1 MKTLLG
7 TFKNASEAYDAY
19 RKYVESTGL
28 YARIVRRTVLYARVE
43 GQALS
48 PGSVIY
54 EVYGYD
60 EECRLD
66 KYVPGMTHDGLR
78 MLASAYLNTTKLRA
92 ALDLMSEHPSAPEV
106 VHAIID
112 DIAKDKKRILERAE
126 AIVENHPVYKWCK
139 MVSAGRGSL
148 GAQMALMFLGFID
161 PHEADTGGKAKAF
174 WGLTEASKLRSG
186 KKAVGNPRLKG
197 VAIFAA
203 SRVIM
208 GRDSYYYPLYQAK
221 KEYHANV
228 RKVNYPHSK
237 AQFWLAALLVSHAQ
251 QIIREAEGYQVP
263 YHRMH
268 IPPKSSPDEA
278 PPEWLLEALRKGE
291 IVQRH
296 EGRRMG

>member
-1 MKTLLG
+1 MKTLLCA
-7 TFKNASEAYDAY
+7 TEDRSEALDAY
-19 RKYVESTGL
+19 RKYVESKGL
-28 YARIVRRTVLYARVE
+28 YARIVRRTVLYARIE
-43 GQALS
+43 GQALPS
-48 PGSVIY
+48 GSVIY

-60 EECRLD
+60 EECRLG

-78 MLASAYLNTTKLRA
+78 VLASAYLNTTKLRA
-92 ALDLMSEHPSAPEV
+92 ALDLMSDHPSAPEV
-106 VHAIID
+106 VYSIIE
-112 DIAKDKKRILERAE
+112 DIAKDKKRMLERAE
-126 AIVENHPVYKWCK
+126 DIVENHPVYRWCK

-161 PHEADTGGKAKAF
+161 PHEADSGGKAKAY

-208 GRDSYYYPLYQAK
+208 GKDSYYYPLYQAK
-221 KEYHANV
+221 KEYYRNV
-228 RKVNYPHSK
+228 RGISFAHSK

-263 YHRMH
+263 HHRMH
-268 IPPKSSPDEA
+268 IPPKSSPDEV

-291 IVQRH
+291 IVERYK
-296 EGRRMG
+296 GRRME

>member
-1 MKTLLG
+1 MKTVLCA
-7 TFKNASEAYDAY
+7 TRDRSEALNAY
-19 RKYVESTGL
+19 RKYMESTGL
-28 YARIVRRTVLYARVE
+28 YARVVRRTVPSERVE
-43 GQALS
+43 GQALPS
-48 PGSVIY
+48 GSVIY

-60 EECRLD
+60 EECRLGR
-66 KYVPGMTHDGLR
+66 YIPGMTHDGLR
-78 MLASAYLNTTKLRA
+78 MLASAYMNTTKLRA
-92 ALDLMSEHPSAPEV
+92 ALDLMSEHPSAPEA
-106 VHAIID
+106 VHSIIE
-112 DIAKDKKRILERAE
+112 DIAKDKRRILERAE
-126 AIVENHPVYKWCK
+126 AIVENHPVYRWCK

-186 KKAVGNPRLKG
+186 KKTVGNPRLKG
-197 VAIFAA
+197 VAIYAA

-208 GRDSYYYPLYQAK
+208 GKDSYYYPLYQAK
-221 KEYHANV
+221 KEYYRSMKNISYA
-228 RKVNYPHSK
+228 HSK

-251 QIIREAEGYQVP
+251 QIIREAEDYQVP

-291 IVQRH
+291 IVAIR
-296 EGRRMG
+296 

>member
-1 MKTLLG
+1 MKTLLCA
-7 TFKNASEAYDAY
+7 TKDRSEALDAY

-28 YARIVRRTVLYARVE
+28 YARIARRTVPSAHVE
-43 GQALS
+43 GQAPPS
-48 PGSVIY
+48 GSVIY

-60 EECRLD
+60 EECRLN
-66 KYVPGMTHDGLR
+66 KYIPGVTHDGLR
-78 MLASAYLNTTKLRA
+78 MLANAYMNTTKLRA
-92 ALDLMSEHPSAPEV
+92 ALDLMSEHPSASEV
-106 VHAIID
+106 VHSIIE
-112 DIAKDKKRILERAE
+112 DIAKDKRRILERAE
-126 AIVENHPVYKWCK
+126 AVVENHPVYRWCK

-197 VAIFAA
+197 VAMFAA
-203 SRVIM
+203 ARVIM
-208 GRDSYYYPLYQAK
+208 GKDSYYAPLYQAK
-221 KEYHANV
+221 KEYYRNV
-228 RKVNYPHSK
+228 RDISYAHSK
-237 AQFWLAALLVSHAQ
+237 AQFWLAALLVSHAH

-268 IPPKSSPDEA
+268 IPPKSSPDET

-291 IVQRH
+291 IVAMR
-296 EGRRMG
+296 